1 MNTRRKLLSFAGEP
15 VELNI
20 GDDNIQKFSD
30 DLYKA
35 IDGENL
41 ISLFVRFIDVKTGE
55 ISTKIINKMEE

>member
-1 MNTRRKLLSFAGEP
+1 MLLSFDGAP
-15 VELNI
+15 IELNI
-20 GDDNIQKFSD
+20 GGDNIQEFSD
-30 DLYKA
+30 DLYRA

>member
-1 MNTRRKLLSFAGEP
+1 MLLSFDGAP
-15 VELNI
+15 TELNI
-20 GDDNIQKFSD
+20 GGDNIQEFSD
-30 DLYKA
+30 DLYRA